1 MCNSCYH
8 IISSDVNAFSDDL
21 RNDASDKQT
30 QNLHRKITTDH
41 ISSYIYIL
49 FQSQTF

>member
-21 RNDASDKQT
+21 RNDASDKRKQHL
-30 QNLHRKITTDH
+30 NRKITTDH
-41 ISSYIYIL
+41 ITTGWAKS
-49 FQSQTF
+49 